1 MCESSSRAS
10 RDWPRVSDIF
20 FLKKEAI
27 DLRDKFRGKGK
38 QKPVFF
44 LLLEVT
50 KQQKTRISNSLVV
63 CISHT
68 IGNVH
73 GWCGL
78 KCIGR

>member
-44 LLLEVT
+44 FTAGGYKTT
-50 KQQKTRISNSLVV
+50 KDPDFK
-63 CISHT
+63 
-68 IGNVH
+68 
-73 GWCGL
+73 
-78 KCIGR
+78 